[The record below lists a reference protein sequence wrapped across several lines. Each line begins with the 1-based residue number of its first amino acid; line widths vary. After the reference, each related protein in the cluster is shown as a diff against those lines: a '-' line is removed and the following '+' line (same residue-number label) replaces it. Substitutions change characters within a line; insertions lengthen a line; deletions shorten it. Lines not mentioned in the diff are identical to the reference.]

1 MPGSFHYLPLYVCN
15 ALPLVIAFRSPLS
28 PETFPRLED
37 EIDAWMRIEIYKKIV
52 ERLKDSDC
60 LGILSLDV
68 RILLKYTVEV

>member
-1 MPGSFHYLPLYVCN
+1 
-15 ALPLVIAFRSPLS
+15 
-28 PETFPRLED
+28 LED